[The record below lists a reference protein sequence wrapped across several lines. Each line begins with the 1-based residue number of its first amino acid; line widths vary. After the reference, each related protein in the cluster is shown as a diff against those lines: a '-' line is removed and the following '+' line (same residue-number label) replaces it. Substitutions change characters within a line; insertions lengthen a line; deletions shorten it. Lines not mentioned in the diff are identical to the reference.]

1 VIDPLEISVSMQL
14 EDDLNERNESSLS
27 CASCVVI
34 NKLHSKTE
42 DLIKL
47 PFSVDCGEDNV
58 CVSNLG
64 VVLSTDS
71 TLDNRYVI
79 GFTPIITLYVD
90 AYNRGEP
97 AYQTEVRI
105 FSEVL
110 TLASILSE
118 CMEDPHKSSTL
129 DVICNLGNP
138 LRTNVR

>member
-14 EDDLNERNESSLS
+14 EDDLNKKNESLS

-47 PFSVDCGEDNV
+47 PFSVDCGEDDV

-71 TLDNRYVI
+71 TLNNRYVI
-79 GFTPIITLYVD
+79 GFTPIITLHVD

-97 AYQTEVRI
+97 AYQTKVHI

-110 TLASILSE
+110 TLASIPPE
-118 CMEDPHKSSTL
+118 CMEDPRMSSTL
-129 DVICNLGNP
+129 DVICDFGNP